1 MILANMSSKPI
12 EGEDSDLNHLS
23 RGGLLGFPTETVWGL
38 AGNSKD
44 ASAMSRLIQLKGRPS
59 GQPISVLVSGRKSL
73 ESLGVQVTPILKVL
87 LSSFWPGPLTVVT
100 KAEERF
106 AEDIGREDGAIGFRC
121 SSHPIAY
128 RLTREAELR
137 GLGPLTATSCNRS
150 GEPPAL
156 TRAEA
161 RIVCERAPQGCMARL
176 VNSLLP
182 DASGEQPSTVLDV
195 TSSAVRI
202 LREGAIKKEAIF
214 DTIEAS
220 RTP

>member
-1 MILANMSSKPI
+1 MILASMSSKPI
-12 EGEDSDLNHLS
+12 AGENSDLNHLS
-23 RGGLLGFPTETVWGL
+23 RGGLLAFPTETVWGL

-59 GQPISVLVSGRKSL
+59 GQPISLLVSGSKAL
-73 ESLGVQVTPILKVL
+73 ECLGVQMTPILRVL
-87 LSSFWPGPLTVVT
+87 LSSFWPGPLTLVT

-106 AEDIGREDGAIGFRC
+106 AEEIGREDGAIGFRC

-128 RLTREAELR
+128 RLTREAERR
-137 GLGPLTATSCNRS
+137 GLGPLTATRCNRS
-150 GEPPAL
+150 GEPAAL
-156 TRAEA
+156 TRVEA
-161 RIVCERAPQGCMARL
+161 KIVCERAPQGCMARL
-176 VNSLLP
+176 VNPLLP

-214 DTIEAS
+214 NKIKAFC
-220 RTP
+220 TP

>member
-87 LSSFWPGPLTVVT
+87 LSSF
-100 KAEERF
+100 
-106 AEDIGREDGAIGFRC
+106 
-121 SSHPIAY
+121 
-128 RLTREAELR
+128 
-137 GLGPLTATSCNRS
+137 
-150 GEPPAL
+150 
-156 TRAEA
+156 
-161 RIVCERAPQGCMARL
+161 
-176 VNSLLP
+176 
-182 DASGEQPSTVLDV
+182 
-195 TSSAVRI
+195 
-202 LREGAIKKEAIF
+202 
-214 DTIEAS
+214 
-220 RTP
+220 